1 MEKIKNKIKNMK
13 QDKKVFKA
21 YLEGFNDIPKVKEKY
36 KYDDDYRE
44 IKKFIEKKSINL
56 ILFLYLYFIVFKL
69 NI

>member
-44 IKKFIEKKSINL
+44 IKKFIEKKV
-56 ILFLYLYFIVFKL
+56 Y
-69 NI
+69 